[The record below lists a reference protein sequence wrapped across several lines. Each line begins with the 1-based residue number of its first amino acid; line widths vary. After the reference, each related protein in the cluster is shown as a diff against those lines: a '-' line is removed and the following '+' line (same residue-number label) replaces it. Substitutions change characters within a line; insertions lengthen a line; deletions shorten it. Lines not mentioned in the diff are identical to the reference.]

1 MWFLVFLLLLEV
13 RDWLQQEGRRW
24 MRDKSSPCRTKQPC
38 VWWVTSVVLK
48 LRTEMNQL
56 RNKNQSKNQWVA
68 SKEIICFFSADMLL
82 TLALSLMLT
91 FCGALGWLLHTWFL
105 HQRSW
110 FSHGLN
116 EVFCG
121 KARKGCGSFLYMVA
135 CDCQRLDLITQQ
147 ASSSCVTDT
156 SSSGWACRIIWII
169 ALTML
174 YLHSGLCWEQD
185 SCNGF
190 WKS

>member
-13 RDWLQQEGRRW
+13 REWLQQEGRRW
-24 MRDKSSPCRTKQPC
+24 TRGKASPCRTKQPC

-48 LRTEMNQL
+48 LRTKMNQL

-82 TLALSLMLT
+82 TLALSQAIRTLNAT
-91 FCGALGWLLHTWFL
+91 FLWYFGVAVAYLISAPKILIF
-105 HQRSW
+105 SW
-110 FSHGLN
+110 IN

-147 ASSSCVTDT
+147 ASSVV
-156 SSSGWACRIIWII
+156 
-169 ALTML
+169 LLML
-174 YLHSGLCWEQD
+174 VVQAELVG
-185 SCNGF
+185 
-190 WKS
+190 